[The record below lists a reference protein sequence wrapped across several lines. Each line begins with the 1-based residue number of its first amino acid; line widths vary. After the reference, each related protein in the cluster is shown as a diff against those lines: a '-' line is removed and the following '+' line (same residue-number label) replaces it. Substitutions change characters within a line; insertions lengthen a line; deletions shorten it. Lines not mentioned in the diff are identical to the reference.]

1 MALTGTAEG
10 GFRAPQP
17 LKEREREAQL
27 AQRTVTGAVQLPMA
41 PPLRVADLPA
51 KPQNEIIAGT
61 LREEIAEFE
70 HLQGI
75 RPRPSSA

>member
-1 MALTGTAEG
+1 MK
-10 GFRAPQP
+10 R
-17 LKEREREAQL
+17 ERERERESGSS
-27 AQRTVTGAVQLPMA
+27 AQRAVTGELQLPMA
-41 PPLRVADLPA
+41 PPLRVADLPV
-51 KPQNEIIAGT
+51 KVQNEIIAGT